1 MGEKPVR
8 KKGKRTSVRLPDETF
23 AKIQEMADRR
33 GRSFNTTLVDLVEGG
48 IDWIRSRYQIVK

>member
-1 MGEKPVR
+1 MGNPKAKPKKTTVR
-8 KKGKRTSVRLPDETF
+8 IPEETL

-33 GRSFNTTLVDLVEGG
+33 GRSFNTTLIDLVEGG